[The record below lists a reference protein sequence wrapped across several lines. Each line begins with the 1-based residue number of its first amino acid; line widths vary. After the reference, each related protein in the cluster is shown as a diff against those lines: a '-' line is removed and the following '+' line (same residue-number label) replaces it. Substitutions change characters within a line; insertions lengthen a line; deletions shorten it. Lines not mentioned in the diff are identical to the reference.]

1 MKCMRE
7 TMEHIRLRAPAGDG
21 GKLIAPPLD
30 RVGEVLECNG
40 ALAAAYDYDVQGRS
54 LAQLTEQ
61 ARSELVQAAWAYTRS
76 YRDIR
81 RPAVEPTTR
90 LILAGHQPQ
99 LFHPGVWFKNFVLHE
114 IAARHGGVAINL
126 VIDSDTIKTAAIRV
140 PSGTVQEPIVES
152 VPLDRQSAEIPYEA
166 RQIVDRE
173 CLESF
178 GRRAAERIRPLVA
191 HPFVEA
197 FWPLVAER
205 AESGRNLGEVI
216 AQARHV
222 QEGRWG
228 STTYEIPQSHVC
240 DLPAFHWFTCHVLA
254 RLPQFWDVYNRSVA
268 DYRRAN
274 HVRSSA
280 HPVPDLAAEDDWLEA
295 PFWIW
300 DTNDPSR
307 RRLFVRQRGDEILLS
322 DRQAFEA
329 ALSLTPEGDAA
340 RAADQLAELAGGGI
354 RIRTRALVTTL
365 FARLLL
371 GDLFLHGIGGAK
383 YDKVTDA
390 IIDRF
395 FGLKP
400 PEYMTVTATLRLPIA
415 RAEVTPDDA
424 RRIQSLL
431 RDQAYHPERHLSADG
446 DATLA
451 ALVDR
456 KRQWIATEPTPQT
469 ARLRCRNIRA
479 ANEQM
484 QAYLG
489 DQRRQLIHQRAV
501 IEAGL
506 RNKAI
511 LSSRDYAFCLY
522 PEAALRQLMGV

>member
-1 MKCMRE
+1 MKCMGE
-7 TMEHIRLRAPAGDG
+7 TYEHTRLRAPAADG
-21 GKLIAPPLD
+21 GKLVAPPLD
-30 RVGEVLECNG
+30 RVGEVLECNA
-40 ALAAAYDYDVQGRS
+40 ALVAAYDYDVQGRP
-54 LAQLTEQ
+54 LAQLAEQ

-76 YRDIR
+76 YRDIP
-81 RPAVEPTTR
+81 RPAVEASTR
-90 LILAGHQPQ
+90 IVLAGHQPQ
-99 LFHPGVWFKNFVLHE
+99 LFHPGVWFKNFALHE
-114 IAARHGGVAINL
+114 IAAQHGGVAVNL
-126 VIDSDTIKTAAIRV
+126 VIDSDTIKTAAVRV
-140 PSGTVQEPIVES
+140 PSGTVEEPIVES

-173 CLESF
+173 CLASF
-178 GRRAAERIRPLVA
+178 GRRAAETIRPLVA
-191 HPFVEA
+191 QPFVEA
-197 FWPLVAER
+197 YWPLVVER
-205 AESGRNLGEVI
+205 AGSCHNLGEVI

-222 QEGRWG
+222 QEGLWG

-240 DLPAFHWFTCHVLA
+240 DLPAFHWFACHVLA

-268 DYRRAN
+268 DYRRVN

-300 DTNDPSR
+300 DTRDPSR
-307 RRLFVRQRGDEILLS
+307 RRLFVRQRGDAILLS
-322 DRQAFEA
+322 DRQTFEA
-329 ALSLTPEGDAA
+329 ALSLSPEGDAA
-340 RAADQLAELAGGGI
+340 RAADQLAELAGQGI

-383 YDKVTDA
+383 YDQVTDA
-390 IIDRF
+390 IIERF

-415 RAEVTPDDA
+415 RTDVTADDA
-424 RRIQSLL
+424 RRIQALL
-431 RDQAYHPERHLSADG
+431 RDQAYHPERHLTTDG
-446 DATLA
+446 DANMA
-451 ALVDR
+451 ALVER

-484 QAYLG
+484 QAYL
-489 DQRRQLIHQRAV
+489 DDRRRQLIDERAA
-501 IEAGL
+501 IETAL
-506 RNKAI
+506 RRKAI
-511 LSSRDYAFCLY
+511 LASREYAYCLY
-522 PEAALRQLMGV
+522 PEASLRPLMGA